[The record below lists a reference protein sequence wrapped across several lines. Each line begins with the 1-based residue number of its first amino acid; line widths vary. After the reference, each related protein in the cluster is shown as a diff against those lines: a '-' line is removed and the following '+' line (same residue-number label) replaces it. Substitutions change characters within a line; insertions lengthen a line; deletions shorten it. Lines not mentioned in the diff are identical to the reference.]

1 MRCSRCRVGRWEF
14 SHRLLQ
20 IPPDLVVKSQ
30 VIDIAEINSSRI
42 RRLNAV
48 PMLCRNRTSRF
59 AQLFTSEAHWSTTK
73 SDGMCL
79 LEGDHTSNR
88 LKEKLRQNLF
98 LTNRSTE
105 SGCQHDLYSTTSEF
119 TGGIR

>member
-30 VIDIAEINSSRI
+30 VIDMAEINSSRI
-42 RRLNAV
+42 RRSNAV

-73 SDGMCL
+73 SDGMWNFPAL
-79 LEGDHTSNR
+79 RSIHTQTPEMPHLHDDHPFVVER
-88 LKEKLRQNLF
+88 L
-98 LTNRSTE
+98 
-105 SGCQHDLYSTTSEF
+105 
-119 TGGIR
+119 